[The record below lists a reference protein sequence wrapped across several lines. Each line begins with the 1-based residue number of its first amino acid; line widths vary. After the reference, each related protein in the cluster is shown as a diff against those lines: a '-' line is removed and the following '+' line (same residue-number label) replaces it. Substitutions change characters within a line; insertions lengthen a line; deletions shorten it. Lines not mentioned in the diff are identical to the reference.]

1 MTVTKSTAIFLTI
14 LSSYMPVWSCFLVV
28 KSNSSFYGGWS
39 LSQSVTESLT
49 YVTMQHVHAPV
60 TCVYAFATRGF
71 ESLFLWEELRDRLII
86 IHTIS

>member
-1 MTVTKSTAIFLTI
+1 MISYEYVQEDVLHAEHLTI
-14 LSSYMPVWSCFLVV
+14 SHLSLLVA
-28 KSNSSFYGGWS
+28 KSNSSFYCGWS

-71 ESLFLWEELRDRLII
+71 ESLFLWEELSDRLII

>member
-1 MTVTKSTAIFLTI
+1 MQSISH
-14 LSSYMPVWSCFLVV
+14 LSLLVAN
-28 KSNSSFYGGWS
+28 SNSSFYGGWS

-49 YVTMQHVHAPV
+49 HVTLQHVHAPV